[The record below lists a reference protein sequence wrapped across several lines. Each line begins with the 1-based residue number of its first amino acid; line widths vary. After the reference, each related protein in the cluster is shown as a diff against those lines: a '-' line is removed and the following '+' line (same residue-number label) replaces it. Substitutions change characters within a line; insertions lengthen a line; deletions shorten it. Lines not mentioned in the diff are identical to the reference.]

1 MGLHGIVD
9 RIKVMYMLV
18 NIKMIRNMEKVH
30 LHGIVDRIKVMYML
44 VNIKMVRNM
53 EKVHL
58 HIIVDRIK
66 VRYMLVNIKMVREM
80 DMVNTL
86 MQMVLSIMMECGK
99 MVNECMMNEIFQ
111 YTTKYNKSI
120 NPGWIKLQTV
130 ITNKHEKTKQNKN
143 TGEGVKQTNK
153 RSETFLHVYKSI

>member
-1 MGLHGIVD
+1 MGVSKMEKVHIHMLV
-9 RIKVMYMLV
+9 VMYMMV
-18 NIKMIRNMEKVH
+18 IVRIIRNMEKVH

-44 VNIKMVRNM
+44 VNIKMIRNM

-130 ITNKHEKTKQNKN
+130 ITNKHVKKQKKKNKTKIP
-143 TGEGVKQTNK
+143 E
-153 RSETFLHVYKSI
+153 RE